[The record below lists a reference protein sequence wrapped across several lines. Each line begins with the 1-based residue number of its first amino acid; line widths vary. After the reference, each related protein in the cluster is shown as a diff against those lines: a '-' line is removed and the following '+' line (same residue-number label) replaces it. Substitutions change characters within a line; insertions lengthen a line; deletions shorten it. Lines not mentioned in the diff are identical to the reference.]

1 MAKKSVAPKIDVTGG
16 KEFSSNPFASLH
28 LEGLPPGP
36 ELEPDELDQPSSKGV
51 SKKGR
56 VVLRRETGQ
65 RGGKVVVVA
74 GEFDLKIADEEIAEL
89 ARAIR
94 KTCGCGGTVKGR
106 EIEVQ
111 GDQPAKVCLFL
122 ESHGFRVVGVRD

>member
-1 MAKKSVAPKIDVTGG
+1 MAKKSASVKIDVT
-16 KEFSSNPFASLH
+16 KEKQFCNNPFAVLE

-36 ELEPDELDQPSSKGV
+36 EQVENLDQPNSKDV

-74 GEFDLKIADEEIAEL
+74 GEFDFKIADEEIAEL

-122 ESHGFRVVGVRD
+122 ESLGFRVVGVRV